1 MKNSI
6 STFAFLFFLPCS
18 LIGQSEGT
26 AVDPVETRE
35 LIRQWVAAERLVSEE
50 KAAWQVEQKRMQEL
64 LGLYQKELQLLDEEL
79 GKSGGAAD
87 LIDNDKD
94 KLEVRVKKYRAAQ
107 GLLAKTMVRLLPRA
121 QQLIAFFPQPLQDE
135 LSADIDAL
143 NTSDALSK
151 SRDVLRSM
159 ISILTTAE
167 RFNRSVTLVEETRV
181 LAGGKKISV
190 DVIYLGLARAFYT
203 AVQVMLLV
211 WVYHKKTHGLGKL
224 DRILPI
230 IFAKSLQ
237 SIVRTSNPNSSG
249 CPSPSIKR
257 DPSKH
262 INLV

>member
-64 LGLYQKELQLLDEEL
+64 LGLYQKELQLLDKEL

-167 RFNRSVTLVEETRV
+167 RFNRSVTLVEETRA
-181 LAGGKKISV
+181 LPSGKKISV

-203 AVQVMLLV
+203 ARSGDVAGVGMPQKDAWSWQARPDIADNIRRVIAVYRKDQQPQLL
-211 WVYHKKTHGLGKL
+211 
-224 DRILPI
+224 RLPI
-230 IFAKSLQ
+230 AIDKE
-237 SIVRTSNPNSSG
+237 G
-249 CPSPSIKR
+249 
-257 DPSKH
+257 SK
-262 INLV
+262 

>member
-26 AVDPVETRE
+26 VVDPVETRE

-151 SRDVLRSM
+151 PRDVLRSM
-159 ISILTTAE
+159 ISMLTTAE

-181 LAGGKKISV
+181 LPGGKKISV

-203 AVQVMLLV
+203 ARSGDVAGVGIPQKDAWSWQARPDIADDIRRVIAVYRKDQQPQLL
-211 WVYHKKTHGLGKL
+211 
-224 DRILPI
+224 RLPI
-230 IFAKSLQ
+230 AIDKE
-237 SIVRTSNPNSSG
+237 G
-249 CPSPSIKR
+249 
-257 DPSKH
+257 SK
-262 INLV
+262 